1 MENNENLS
9 FQDPKETS
17 PDELHHEI
25 PNSSPENLHTYLI
38 QPPEEQLF
46 PDDPAPHM
54 EEPADDEKMII
65 VQQFLQNP
73 YDPTIR
79 EKLNFSPQ
87 KVLQEKFPE
96 LQHLDLK
103 NQYNFYKN
111 LGNIQNT
118 GQNQPHWEQLYEM
131 VGFFFFF
138 FCNFHIYCLF
148 FFLKG
153 QSATRSE
160 RIA

>member
-17 PDELHHEI
+17 PDELQHEI

-96 LQHLDLK
+96 LQHLNLK
-103 NQYNFYKN
+103 NQYNFYKT
-111 LGNIQNT
+111 LGNTQNT

-131 VGFFFFF
+131 VGFS
-138 FCNFHIYCLF
+138 NFLCLF
-148 FFLKG
+148 ICFSYFM
-153 QSATRSE
+153 A
-160 RIA
+160 IF